1 MPKGKQTDTLTIYK
15 IMLSYI
21 TTRNYSETARQLDLP
36 ESTVEKIYKENK
48 DKPEFVKLYEQKKD
62 EFIEKADEII
72 KLATQRIIKTLTEE
86 DKIPLNQISTTLGIV
101 CDKKSML
108 EKSNQPEM
116 DIPELKVKIVD
127 NTGLEKYLYEEDDE

>member
-1 MPKGKQTDTLTIYK
+1 MPKGKQTDNETIYK
-15 IMLSYI
+15 IMISMF
-21 TTRNYSETARQLDLP
+21 TTNNFAETGRQLDIP
-36 ESTVEKIYKENK
+36 ATTVEKIYKENK
-48 DKPEFVKLYEQKKD
+48 DKPEFVELCAQKKD

-72 KLATQRIIKTLTEE
+72 KLATQRIIKSLTEE